1 MLIYIF
7 IAVAIIELIIIF
19 IFLKNNTKKKSQT
32 ISTEIKFDDL
42 IKKLK
47 KMRTELSRIGG
58 HNEFLSAKINALD
71 EKIKLLE
78 EANIQ
83 LLKKKEELTAT
94 KQKLEALQKRKD
106 EVFATAVHD
115 IKNPASAIHGYL
127 ELLESYDLTA
137 SEQQEIIQNMLQSA
151 EQIFKLTKEITEVVA
166 NENPEPVLKREMT
179 SIKNIIDAVCS
190 QNTVYA
196 ESKKIKLVNKSSI
209 NIPDVNIDAGKI
221 EEVIDNL
228 INNAIKYGP
237 ENSSVFV
244 NTFFT
249 NNKLTVEVSDDG
261 VGLSKE
267 DIEKAFKKGSK
278 LSPKPTGS
286 ESSSGLG
293 LWIVK
298 RIIEEHNGSVFLKS
312 KLGVGSTFSF
322 DLPLVKQRP
331 QD

>member
-1 MLIYIF
+1 MLIYIL
-7 IAVAIIELIIIF
+7 IAVSLIELIFLF
-19 IFLKNNTKKKSQT
+19 ISIKKKKETVNKSKSKEFK
-32 ISTEIKFDDL
+32 IEDL

-47 KMRTELSRIGG
+47 TLRNELNRIGG
-58 HNEFLSAKINALD
+58 HNEFLSAKINVLD

-78 EANIQ
+78 KANIQ
-83 LLKKKEELTAT
+83 LLQKKEELLAA

-137 SEQQEIIQNMLQSA
+137 SEQQEIIQNMIQSS

-166 NENPEPVLKREMT
+166 NENPEPMLKKAST
-179 SIKNIIDAVCS
+179 SIKNIIDSVCS
-190 QNTVYA
+190 QNMAYA
-196 ESKKIKLVNKSSI
+196 DSKKVKLVNKSSM
-209 NIPDVNIDAGKI
+209 NIPNVLIDGGKI

-228 INNAIKYGP
+228 VNNAIKYAP
-237 ENSSVFV
+237 EGTSVFV
-244 NTFFT
+244 STYFT
-249 NNKLTVEVSDDG
+249 SAKLTVEVADDG
-261 VGLSKE
+261 VGLSDE
-267 DIEKAFKKGSK
+267 DVSKAFTKGTK
-278 LSPKPTGS
+278 LSSKPTGK

-298 RIIEEHNGSVFLKS
+298 RIVEEHDGKVFLKS

-322 DLPLVKQRP
+322 ELPVVKERP
-331 QD
+331 KD